1 MKKSLT
7 LLILFAAMLFTA
19 GCIETQ
25 ENSTS
30 PQNIQEKS
38 AVAEAIQLE
47 QINASLQKGPVL
59 IKIGA
64 EWCEACQEMQ
74 PILAQ
79 LAAEYEGRVAVMT
92 VDIDQSPKLA
102 DYFGVSV
109 IPDSFVIE
117 GIENGEYI
125 YMREDGN
132 VSTDRFK
139 ARILKLEDKEVFEKV
154 LDLALQKKEAKSE

>member
-1 MKKSLT
+1 MKRSLI

-30 PQNIQEKS
+30 PQSVQEN

-154 LDLALQKKEAKSE
+154 LDLALQKKDARSE